1 MKFFMGEI
9 YQTSNYL
16 VTETIKNAM
25 FLSPKD
31 SFIFSQ
37 IIVK

>member
-1 MKFFMGEI
+1 MKFFRGEI